1 MSLVSQVLPPVDV
14 LMCGRDEEA
23 KQQMEVLFYGPFRLI
38 QASLPA
44 FRKQKTGSI
53 VNITSIA
60 GLDGLPACG
69 MYAASK
75 FAVEGKMVRADL
87 FRMEADREDQVSLKR
102 SQRR

>member
-1 MSLVSQVLPPVDV
+1 VSIEPQVLLLLLVVNV
-14 LMCGRDEEA
+14 LMNGSDEEA
-23 KQQMEVLFYGPFRLI
+23 KDQMEVLFYGPLRLI

-60 GLDGLPACG
+60 GLDGIPACG

-75 FAVEGKMVRADL
+75 FAVEGEILRVNLVRI
-87 FRMEADREDQVSLKR
+87 EAD
-102 SQRR
+102 